1 MTLYLSNIGMDSL
14 YTFHFTKQGQMG
26 VTPATFAHLTH
37 KVMSLAQGRV
47 AVILE
52 VMFIHLQYICAPNS
66 PPPFPTNLKV
76 HIKMP
81 NLMFEMTY
89 VNVSVSLFSIP

>member
-1 MTLYLSNIGMDSL
+1 MTVLMTLYLSNIGMDSL
-14 YTFHFTKQGQMG
+14 YVFHFTKQGQMG

-52 VMFIHLQYICAPNS
+52 VMFIHLICSISVPL
-66 PPPFPTNLKV
+66 FPLS
-76 HIKMP
+76 HQIKC
-81 NLMFEMTY
+81 TH
-89 VNVSVSLFSIP
+89 

>member
-52 VMFIHLQYICAPNS
+52 VMFIHIQYICAPI
-66 PPPFPTNLKV
+66 FPTSPSNQFKCF
-76 HIKMP
+76 
-81 NLMFEMTY
+81 NLMFEMTCECECFTFF
-89 VNVSVSLFSIP
+89 NTMI

>member
-1 MTLYLSNIGMDSL
+1 MPVFMTVYLSNIGMDSL
-14 YTFHFTKQGQMG
+14 YVFHFTKQGQMG

-52 VMFIHLQYICAPNS
+52 VMFIHLQYSCAPI
-66 PPPFPTNLKV
+66 PLLPFPQIKKYTLK
-76 HIKMP
+76 
-81 NLMFEMTY
+81 
-89 VNVSVSLFSIP
+89 

>member
-1 MTLYLSNIGMDSL
+1 
-14 YTFHFTKQGQMG
+14 MG

-52 VMFIHLQYICAPNS
+52 VMFIHLQYIIAPI
-66 PPPFPTNLKV
+66 FPT
-76 HIKMP
+76 
-81 NLMFEMTY
+81 
-89 VNVSVSLFSIP
+89 SLSNQFKSTH